1 MIKHSPFIKIQR
13 PSRSKAKICGKSEI
27 SDFVDAP
34 TPRWLGFSQS
44 ARTKRSQTSTA
55 KDGRN
60 IPANEKAHHFCTAH
74 RPCSFLLPL
83 SILSQNTF
91 LSRYFWQR
99 KNPASAGFN
108 HMLVAGIEPATS
120 SLPWMRSAYWAKP
133 AIPSNCTISFGF
145 VKHFFFRKENFL
157 PSQSLLKVL

>member
-74 RPCSFLLPL
+74 RPCSFSLRYKGVSQCSFLLPL

-91 LSRYFWQR
+91 MSRYFWKR
-99 KNPASAGFN
+99 KNPAKAGLN

-133 AIPSNCTISFGF
+133 AIPSNCTISFAF
-145 VKHFFFRKENFL
+145 VNHFFLRK
-157 PSQSLLKVL
+157 